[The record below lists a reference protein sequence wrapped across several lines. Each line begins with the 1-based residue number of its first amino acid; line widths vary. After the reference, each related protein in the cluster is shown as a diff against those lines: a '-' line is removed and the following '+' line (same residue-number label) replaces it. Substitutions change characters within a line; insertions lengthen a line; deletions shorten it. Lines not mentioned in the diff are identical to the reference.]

1 MQAIIV
7 CGPTASGKSG
17 LAHKIALEQDGAV
30 INADSI
36 QVYKQIPIITASPP
50 LYMQQEVP
58 YYLYNFLDIDQN
70 FSVAQYVHLAAKNIR
85 QVAENGKIPII
96 VGGSGM
102 YIGALL
108 YGYHEIPE
116 VAQEIRQKVRD
127 LQQELGQEEF
137 FKMLVSYD
145 PLANRLAPLDS
156 QRTIRAMEVFK
167 QTGKSIFSFHDNT
180 TKIKPLPEFT
190 FEIKYLQPERDLLY
204 KICNNRLVE
213 IFNSGAI
220 EEVKLA
226 CEQFPV
232 FSNSAFKA
240 IGFQEIKNYLDG
252 KITLEQAVIQAQT
265 RTRQY
270 AKRQITWFTHQ
281 LKERC

>member
-17 LAHKIALEQDGAV
+17 LAHQIALKQGGAI

-50 LYMQQEVP
+50 LNMQQEVP

-70 FSVAQYVHLAAKNIR
+70 FSVAQYINLAAKTVK
-85 QVAENGKIPII
+85 QVSEKGKIPII

-116 VAQEIRQKVRD
+116 IDQEIRQKVRN
-127 LQQELGQEEF
+127 LQHELGQEEF
-137 FKMLVSYD
+137 FKMLVSSD
-145 PLANRLAPLDS
+145 PLANRLGPLDT
-156 QRTIRAMEVFK
+156 QRTIRAMEVLK
-167 QTGKSIFSFHDNT
+167 QTGKSIFSFHDNI

-190 FEIKYLQPERDLLY
+190 FEIKYLQPERALLY
-204 KICNNRLVE
+204 EICNKRLVE
-213 IFNSGAI
+213 IFNSGGI
-220 EEVKLA
+220 DEVKLA
-226 CEQFPV
+226 CEQFPIV
-232 FSNSAFKA
+232 SNSAFKA
-240 IGFQEIKNYLDG
+240 IGFQEIKDYIDG
-252 KITLEQAVIQAQT
+252 KITLQQAIIQAQT

-270 AKRQITWFTHQ
+270 AKRQITWFKHQ
-281 LKERC
+281 LKK